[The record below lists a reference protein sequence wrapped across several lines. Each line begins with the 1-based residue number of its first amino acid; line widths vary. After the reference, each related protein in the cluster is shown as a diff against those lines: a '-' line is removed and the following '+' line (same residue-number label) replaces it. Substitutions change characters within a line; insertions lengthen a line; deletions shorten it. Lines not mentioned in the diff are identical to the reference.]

1 MVEKKVEE
9 APAEVQGEAVSPK
22 KKGKLL
28 IIILA
33 LVLAIGGGGA
43 WWFLKREKHADP
55 KTGATEKKE
64 ESEKPPIFERLDT
77 FTVNLQKTDGEDHYL
92 QIEIQLKVAEDK
104 VKEALKL
111 RNPEIR
117 NALLLLMSSKT
128 QADLVTIE
136 GKQKLA
142 EEIAGQIN
150 KIIRAPDPKKNG
162 VLGVYFTSFVIQ

>member
-1 MVEKKVEE
+1 MAEKKVEA
-9 APAEVQGEAVSPK
+9 APAEVPAEGSPPK

-28 IIILA
+28 IIVLA
-33 LVLAIGGGGA
+33 LVLASGGGGA
-43 WWFLKREKHADP
+43 WWFLKKGKHPAP
-55 KTGATEKKE
+55 KAGTTEKKE
-64 ESEKPPIFERLDT
+64 ESEKPPIFARLDT
-77 FTVNLQKTDGEDHYL
+77 FTVNLQKTDAEDHYL
-92 QIEIQLKVAEDK
+92 QIEIQLKVAEET
-104 VKEALKL
+104 VNEALKL

-142 EEIAGQIN
+142 TEIAEHIN
-150 KIIRAPDPKKNG
+150 KIIRATDPKKNG

>member
-1 MVEKKVEE
+1 MAEKKVEE
-9 APAEVQGEAVSPK
+9 APAEVQDEAASPK

-33 LVLAIGGGGA
+33 LVLASGGGGA
-43 WWFLKREKHADP
+43 WWFLKRGKHAEP

-64 ESEKPPIFERLDT
+64 EAEKPPIFARLDT
-77 FTVNLQKTDGEDHYL
+77 FTVNLQKTDAEDHYL
-92 QIEIQLKVAEDK
+92 QIEIQLKVAEDT
-104 VKEALKL
+104 VNESLKL

-142 EEIAGQIN
+142 TEIASQIN
-150 KIIRAPDPKKNG
+150 KIIRATDPKKNG